1 MAFFNC
7 IGMQEIAKVRL
18 LMRLL
23 YSILLIMI
31 SFPGYGSN
39 GIAAESSAKYALE
52 EALTDGSSI
61 QYLQSLQ
68 QVAATAR
75 TRGVPI
81 LVVFCSFW
89 CQHCDVLE
97 QQVLQP
103 MMSNDKFRERIL
115 LKKLEVDDDST
126 ITGFDGTQYG
136 SDEISKMYNVD
147 LYPTMVFFDAKGREV
162 SQRIVGMTS
171 VEHVV
176 DKLESAIDE
185 AVQALNGAL

>member
-1 MAFFNC
+1 
-7 IGMQEIAKVRL
+7 
-18 LMRLL
+18 MRLL
-23 YSILLIMI
+23 YSILLITI
-31 SFPGYGSN
+31 SFPGYASN
-39 GIAAESSAKYALE
+39 GSVAEPSADYALE

-68 QVAATAR
+68 QVAVTAR

-81 LVVFCSFW
+81 LVLFCSFW

-103 MMSNDKFRERIL
+103 MMLNDKYRERIL

-126 ITGFDGTQYG
+126 ITGFDGMQYR
-136 SDEISKMYNVD
+136 SDEIGKMYDVD
-147 LYPTMVFFDAKGREV
+147 LYPTMVFFDANGREV
-162 SQRIVGMTS
+162 SQRIVGMSS

-176 DKLESAIDE
+176 DKLDDAIDK

>member
-1 MAFFNC
+1 
-7 IGMQEIAKVRL
+7 MQL
-18 LMRLL
+18 LF
-23 YSILLIMI
+23 LIVLIVI
-31 SFPGYGSN
+31 SLPGYASN
-39 GIAAESSAKYALE
+39 GSVAEPSANYALE

-68 QVAATAR
+68 QVAAIAR
-75 TRGVPI
+75 ARGVPI

-103 MMSNDKFRERIL
+103 MMLNDKYRERIL

-126 ITGFDGTQYG
+126 ITGFDGTQYR

-171 VEHVV
+171 VEHIV
-176 DKLESAIDE
+176 DKLDSAIDK